1 MKKLTKKAFVAL
13 FALFLAVVALGTTTF
28 AWFTLGNVVSVEQID
43 LNVTGGEGIEFA
55 YVKKDG
61 SGLLS
66 NYVSNMTAEQF
77 LGYLAED
84 YGVDDFASEFKFD
97 LVTSENGI
105 EFSKMKVDRNASPV
119 ALTLEDADAT
129 KIETGVLEFKLR
141 FRTKAVLEEGETA
154 INLVWNHLTLTS
166 DEVTDWTPS
175 RAFVNSKGD
184 PVTTDEP
191 GSYFASDAAR
201 VSITGNIDGNPRTV
215 VYENAESDTN
225 TVMGQNIIFDKGA
238 HNYYYKVA
246 GIALEDFFGT
256 TGTTVTNYKPAP
268 TTAGSPTDEVVGT
281 FEEGDPSDEYRYS
294 TITVRVYLD
303 GFDAEAFNSILDS
316 VMKIAF
322 KFTFNKE

>member
-28 AWFTLGNVVSVEQID
+28 AWFTLGNVVSVEKIE

-55 YVKKDG
+55 YVKNDG
-61 SGLLS
+61 SEELLS

-77 LGYLAED
+77 LGYLKED

-97 LVTSENGI
+97 LVTSTDGI

-201 VSITGNIDGNPRTV
+201 VSITGNTGTV
-215 VYENAESDTN
+215 VYENASSGTN
-225 TVMGQNIIFDKGA
+225 TVMNDTIIFDKGA
-238 HNYYYKVA
+238 HNYYYEVA
-246 GIALEDFFGT
+246 GIDLEDFFGT

-281 FEEGDPSDEYRYS
+281 FEGDPSDEYRYS

>member
-28 AWFTLGNVVSVEQID
+28 AWFTLGNVVSVEKIE

-55 YVKKDG
+55 YVKNDG
-61 SGLLS
+61 SEELLS

-84 YGVDDFASEFKFD
+84 YGADGVDDFKSKFKFD
-97 LVTSENGI
+97 LVTSENGK
-105 EFSKMKVDRNASPV
+105 EFKKMEVDRTVSPGV
-119 ALTLEDADAT
+119 PSLGEVVDAT
-129 KIETGVLEFKLR
+129 DIETGVLEFKLK

-166 DEVTDWTPS
+166 DPVEWTPS
-175 RAFVNSKGD
+175 REFVNSQGD
-184 PVTTDEP
+184 NVGTNTSD
-191 GSYFASDAAR
+191 SYYASDAAR
-201 VSITGNIDGNPRTV
+201 VSITGNTGTV
-215 VYENAESDTN
+215 VYENASSGTN
-225 TVMGQNIIFDKGA
+225 TVMNDTIIFDKGA
-238 HNYYYKVA
+238 HNYYNEVA
-246 GIALEDFFGT
+246 GIDLEETFGPEGAHPHTPVT
-256 TGTTVTNYKPAP
+256 TI
-268 TTAGSPTDEVVGT
+268 AGSPTDQIVGT
-281 FEEGDPSDEYRYS
+281 FEGDPSDEYRYS

-322 KFTFNKE
+322 KFTFKKQQ

>member
-97 LVTSENGI
+97 LVTSENGK
-105 EFSKMKVDRNASPV
+105 EFKKMEVDRSVSPGV
-119 ALTLEDADAT
+119 PSLVGADAT
-129 KIETGVLEFKLR
+129 DIETGVLEFKLR
-141 FRTKAVLEEGETA
+141 FRTKAVLGEDENE

-175 RAFVNSKGD
+175 RDFVNSKG
-184 PVTTDEP
+184 VTVKTTDEP

-201 VSITGNIDGNPRTV
+201 VSITGNTGTV
-215 VYENAESDTN
+215 VYENGESDTN

-238 HNYYYKVA
+238 HNYYYEVA
-246 GIALEDFFGT
+246 GINLEETFGPGKDLEHIPIDT
-256 TGTTVTNYKPAP
+256 ITGTI
-268 TTAGSPTDEVVGT
+268 TDQIVGT

-316 VMKIAF
+316 AMQIAF

>member
-97 LVTSENGI
+97 LVTSENGK
-105 EFSKMKVDRNASPV
+105 EFKKMEVDRSVSPGV
-119 ALTLEDADAT
+119 PSLVGADAT
-129 KIETGVLEFKLR
+129 DIETGVLEFSLR
-141 FRTKAVLEEGETA
+141 FRTKAVLEEGENA

-166 DEVTDWTPS
+166 DPVEWTPS
-175 RAFVNSKGD
+175 RNFVNSKGD
-184 PVTTDEP
+184 PVKTTDEP
-191 GSYFASDAAR
+191 RLYYASDAAR
-201 VSITGNIDGNPRTV
+201 VSITGNVGTV
-215 VYENAESDTN
+215 VYENDELHTTTN
-225 TVMGQNIIFDKGA
+225 TVMKQEINFDQGA
-238 HNYYYKVA
+238 HNYYKEVA
-246 GIALEDFFGT
+246 GIDLKDTFGP
-256 TGTTVTNYKPAP
+256 GKPDHYTP
-268 TTAGSPTDEVVGT
+268 VDTTAGSPTDQVVGT
-281 FEEGDPSDEYRYS
+281 FEGEPSDEYRYS

-322 KFTFNKE
+322 KFTFKKQQ

>member
-1 MKKLTKKAFVAL
+1 MKKLTKKAFVGL

-84 YGVDDFASEFKFD
+84 YDVDNFASEFKFD
-97 LVTSENGI
+97 LVTSTNGI

-129 KIETGVLEFKLR
+129 DIETGVLEFKLR
-141 FRTKAVLEEGETA
+141 FRTKAVLEQGESK

-166 DEVTDWTPS
+166 EPVTWTPS
-175 RAFVNSKGD
+175 REFVNSKGQ
-184 PVTTDEP
+184 PVGTNTSD
-191 GSYFASDAAR
+191 SYYASDAAR
-201 VSITGNIDGNPRTV
+201 VSITGNIDGIPKTV
-215 VYENAESDTN
+215 VYENEESDESTN
-225 TVMGQNIIFDKGA
+225 TVMNTTINFEQGA
-238 HNYYYKVA
+238 HNYYKEVA
-246 GIALEDFFGT
+246 GIDLKDTFGP
-256 TGTTVTNYKPAP
+256 GKPGYYEPVA
-268 TTAGSPTDEVVGT
+268 TTAGSPTNQVVGT
-281 FEEGDPSDEYRYS
+281 FGQPQDDGYSYS

-316 VMKIAF
+316 VMHIAF

>member
-28 AWFTLGNVVSVEQID
+28 AWFTLGNVVSVEEIE

-84 YGVDDFASEFKFD
+84 YDVDNFASEFKFD
-97 LVTSENGI
+97 LVTSTDGI

-119 ALTLEDADAT
+119 ALTLVGADAT
-129 KIETGVLEFKLR
+129 DIETGVLEFKLR
-141 FRTKAVLEEGETA
+141 FRTKAVLEQGESK

-166 DEVTDWTPS
+166 DPVKWTPS
-175 RAFVNSKGD
+175 RNFVNSKGD
-184 PVTTDEP
+184 DVETTDEP
-191 GSYFASDAAR
+191 LSYYASDAAR
-201 VSITGNIDGNPRTV
+201 VSITGNDITVGNDGTV
-215 VYENAESDTN
+215 VYENGVSGTN

-246 GIALEDFFGT
+246 GIDLEDFFGT
-256 TGTTVTNYKPAP
+256 TGINYKPVA
-268 TTAGSPTDEVVGT
+268 TTAGSPDNQVVGT

-294 TITVRVYLD
+294 EITVRVYLD

-316 VMKIAF
+316 KMKIAF
-322 KFTFNKE
+322 KFTFKKE